1 MLRLWDEA
9 TDNLCSAA
17 NVNFFIIIVIISKL
31 LKGDIPH
38 ASANVLSPYPLQVS
52 SEWGGKAKGDGS
64 ACALFLQVL
73 GS

>member
-17 NVNFFIIIVIISKL
+17 NFFIIIVIISKL

-38 ASANVLSPYPLQVS
+38 ASANVLSPFPLQVS
-52 SEWGGKAKGDGS
+52 SECGGKVKGDGS

>member
-9 TDNLCSAA
+9 TDNLRSAA
-17 NVNFFIIIVIISKL
+17 NVSFLIIIVIISKL

-38 ASANVLSPYPLQVS
+38 ASANVLSPFPLQVS
-52 SEWGGKAKGDGS
+52 SERGGEEKGDRS
-64 ACALFLQVL
+64 ACALFLEVL